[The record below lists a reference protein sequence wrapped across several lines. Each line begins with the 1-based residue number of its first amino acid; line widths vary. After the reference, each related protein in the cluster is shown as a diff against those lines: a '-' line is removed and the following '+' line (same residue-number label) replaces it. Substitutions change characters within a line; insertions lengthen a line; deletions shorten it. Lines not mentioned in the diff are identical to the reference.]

1 MHNIHTSGRSEEKY
15 LTAQQAAEYL
25 GFKLSYFYHLTA
37 DKKIP
42 FYNPTGRKII
52 VKRSE
57 LDAWVMSSRVATDD
71 ELERSI
77 NTKKMMKA

>member
-1 MHNIHTSGRSEEKY
+1 MYNIHTSGKSEGKY

-42 FYNPTGRKII
+42 FHNPTGRKII
-52 VKRSE
+52 CKKSE
-57 LDAWVMSSRVATDD
+57 LDEWVMSSRVATDE
-71 ELERSI
+71 ELEQRV
-77 NTKKMMKA
+77 NTKKMTEA